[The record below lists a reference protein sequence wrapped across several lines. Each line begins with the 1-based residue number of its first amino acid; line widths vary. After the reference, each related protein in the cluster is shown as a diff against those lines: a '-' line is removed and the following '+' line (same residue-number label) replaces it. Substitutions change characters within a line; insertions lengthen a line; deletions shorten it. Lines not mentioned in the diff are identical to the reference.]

1 MRLANIYFGLLAFRV
16 RVYNFVARVSI
27 ICLADIMLHV
37 AIMMREYIIAILA
50 IQIQSLRVRPSI
62 ILSLDPDGEPSC
74 SNSCH
79 CWDCNSCAIHHQ
91 FCSMEKV
98 CLIFI
103 LLCQAFEQP
112 SITLNFTG

>member
-27 ICLADIMLHV
+27 ICLAEHYVTCSYHDERIHNS
-37 AIMMREYIIAILA
+37 YT
-50 IQIQSLRVRPSI
+50 SHSNSI
-62 ILSLDPDGEPSC
+62 TESPTFNHMHGILSLDPDGEPSC

-98 CLIFI
+98 CHYIYFI
-103 LLCQAFEQP
+103 VSSF
-112 SITLNFTG
+112 